1 MIILPVTLTI
11 AGAAAIV
18 NLWLAIR
25 VVGPRIKGKVSIGHG
40 GIELLEARMRAHS
53 NFVEYTPFV
62 LILMGLI
69 ELARGTSTTLW
80 VIGIVYIVGR
90 LLHGIGLG
98 SVTKARFRQIG
109 ILITFLTLLAL
120 AGWAVSIP
128 YVTKN
133 GTITTVAND
142 SAH

>member
-25 VVGPRIKGKVSIGHG
+25 VAGPRVKSKVSIGHG
-40 GIELLEARMRAHS
+40 NVPLLEARMRAHS
-53 NFVEYTPFV
+53 NFVEYTPFI

-80 VIGIVYIVGR
+80 VIGIIYIVGR
-90 LLHGIGLG
+90 LLHGIGLD
-98 SVTKARFRQIG
+98 SNARMRFRQVG
-109 ILITFLTLLAL
+109 ILVTFLSLLVL

-128 YVTKN
+128 YVTKD
-133 GTITTVAND
+133 GTITTVSSD

>member
-25 VVGPRIKGKVSIGHG
+25 VSGPRVKTKVSIGHG
-40 GIELLEARMRAHS
+40 NVPLLEARMRAHS

-69 ELARGTSTTLW
+69 ELARGTSTVLW

-90 LLHGIGLG
+90 LLHGISLD
-98 SVTKARFRQIG
+98 KAGTNAFRGIG
-109 ILITFLTLLAL
+109 ILITFVVLLAL

-128 YVTKN
+128 YVTKD
-133 GTITTVAND
+133 GTITTVTSD